1 MAYHGGEGDG
11 TGVSS
16 RSGARVRPERVAE
29 QIRIEIAGIL
39 QRDLKDPRVGL
50 ATCTRV
56 QLSRDLKVAKI
67 YVSVL
72 GTPEE
77 QKRTMQA
84 LEGASGFVRRLLG
97 QRLGLRASPEV
108 RFLFDPSVE
117 YGIRLERLIQ
127 ETHRQDAARDSS
139 PPEQGQQEEDDES

>member
-1 MAYHGGEGDG
+1 MP
-11 TGVSS
+11 
-16 RSGARVRPERVAE
+16 RSGPRVRPERVAE

-56 QLSRDLKVAKI
+56 QISGDLKIAKI

-72 GTPEE
+72 GTSEE
-77 QKRTMQA
+77 QERTMLVLQ
-84 LEGASGFVRRLLG
+84 GASGFVRRLLG
-97 QRLGLRASPEV
+97 QRLSLRASPEV

-117 YGIRLERLIQ
+117 YGIRLDRLIEETRQGPPGEAGQ
-127 ETHRQDAARDSS
+127 EGD
-139 PPEQGQQEEDDES
+139 EEEERS

>member
-1 MAYHGGEGDG
+1 MVARG

-72 GTPEE
+72 GTSEE

-127 ETHRQDAARDSS
+127 ETHRQDAVRDSS
-139 PPEQGQQEEDDES
+139 PSEQGQQEEDDES

>member
-1 MAYHGGEGDG
+1 MP
-11 TGVSS
+11 
-16 RSGARVRPERVAE
+16 RSGPRVRPERVAE

-56 QLSRDLKVAKI
+56 QISGDLKIAKI

-72 GTPEE
+72 GTSEE
-77 QKRTMQA
+77 QERTMLVLQ
-84 LEGASGFVRRLLG
+84 GASGFVRRLLG
-97 QRLGLRASPEV
+97 QRLSLRASPEV

-117 YGIRLERLIQ
+117 YGIRLDRLIEETRQSAPGEAGQ
-127 ETHRQDAARDSS
+127 EGD
-139 PPEQGQQEEDDES
+139 EEEERS

>member
-1 MAYHGGEGDG
+1 MF
-11 TGVSS
+11 
-16 RSGARVRPERVAE
+16 RSGPRVRPERVAE
-29 QIRIEIAGIL
+29 QVRMEIAAIL

-56 QLSRDLKVAKI
+56 QITRDLKLARI

-77 QKRTMQA
+77 QKRAMAA

-97 QRLGLRASPEV
+97 QRLTLRASPEV

-117 YGIRLERLIQ
+117 YGIKLERIIQ
-127 ETHRQDAARDSS
+127 GFHDQDSGLDAAS
-139 PPEQGQQEEDDES
+139 QGGPAGEPDPSNDGDEDDS

>member
-1 MAYHGGEGDG
+1 
-11 TGVSS
+11 VP
-16 RSGARVRPERVAE
+16 RSGPRVRPERVAE

-56 QLSRDLKVAKI
+56 QISGDLKIAKI

-72 GTPEE
+72 GTSEE
-77 QKRTMQA
+77 QERTMLVLQ
-84 LEGASGFVRRLLG
+84 GASGFVRRLLG
-97 QRLGLRASPEV
+97 QRLSLRASPEV

-117 YGIRLERLIQ
+117 YGIRLDRLIEETRQGPPGEAGQ
-127 ETHRQDAARDSS
+127 EGD
-139 PPEQGQQEEDDES
+139 EEEERS

>member
-1 MAYHGGEGDG
+1 MA
-11 TGVSS
+11 

-29 QIRIEIAGIL
+29 QVRMEIAGIL

-56 QLSRDLKVAKI
+56 LVSRDLKVAKI

-77 QKRTMQA
+77 QKRTMAA

-97 QRLGLRASPEV
+97 QRLGLRSSPEV

-117 YGIRLERLIQ
+117 YGIKLERMIQ
-127 ETHRQDAARDSS
+127 EFHREEEALPDGERGSQAD
-139 PPEQGQQEEDDES
+139 QEDDS